1 MEAFIICE
9 ETNGSAERVLAKYAI
24 DHARAGGG
32 GGREGGGRRERVS
45 EEAAVEGVK
54 RSGGC
59 RVGAD
64 KAEALED

>member
-32 GGREGGGRRERVS
+32 GGGGRRQRVS
-45 EEAAVEGVK
+45 EEAAVEGAK

-59 RVGAD
+59 WVGAD

>member
-32 GGREGGGRRERVS
+32 GGGGRRRRRRRRR
-45 EEAAVEGVK
+45 EEED
-54 RSGGC
+54 GGN
-59 RVGAD
+59 V
-64 KAEALED
+64 

>member
-32 GGREGGGRRERVS
+32 GGREGGGGGGGGRRTEGTCERGGSGGGS
-45 EEAAVEGVK
+45 EAVGGLP
-54 RSGGC
+54 GGC
-59 RVGAD
+59 R
-64 KAEALED
+64 

>member
-32 GGREGGGRRERVS
+32 GGGGGRRTEGTCERGGSGGGS
-45 EEAAVEGVK
+45 EAVGGLP
-54 RSGGC
+54 GGC
-59 RVGAD
+59 R
-64 KAEALED
+64 